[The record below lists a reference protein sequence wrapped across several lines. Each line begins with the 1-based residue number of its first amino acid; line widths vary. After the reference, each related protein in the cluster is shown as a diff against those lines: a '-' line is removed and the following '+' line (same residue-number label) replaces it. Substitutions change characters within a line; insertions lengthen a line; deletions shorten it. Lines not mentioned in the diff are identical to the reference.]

1 MSRDAASHRSGSPF
15 RLLLARIFTFA
26 LPPLL
31 IAGGIGGVMV
41 MGALKEA
48 PEKTEEAATPPVVLI
63 AEAISEP
70 VRLTVASQGE
80 VRPRIEIDVAS
91 QVGGRLVHVS
101 NEFIEGGFFEEGDV
115 LIEIEKTDYR
125 LAVTGAEAAVAQARR
140 ALDRERAEAEI
151 AARDWADLGDG
162 DASALVLRE
171 PHLAEARAALAAAR
185 ALLDDA
191 RLDLTRTTVT
201 APFRGRVTAKSV
213 DVGQIVTPGQALGQI
228 FATHVVEIRLPLTD
242 AELARAGLPI
252 AFRTSDATPG
262 PRVTLSAIV
271 GGEPRQWSGR
281 ITRTASRFDS
291 STRLLSAIVEVE
303 DPYGVGADN
312 GAPLAVGLFVG
323 AMIEGRQINGAVV
336 LPRAALRG
344 EDRAFVVLDDDTI
357 DVRSVTVAESTRDR
371 VVILSGVEVGERVVA
386 SPLRGVTDGMLVT
399 PVTSSARSE
408 DGDVADD
415 DETQV
420 ASN

>member
-1 MSRDAASHRSGSPF
+1 MSLDAAPRRSGL
-15 RLLLARIFTFA
+15 RLLLARLITFA
-26 LPPLL
+26 LPVAL
-31 IAGGIGGVMV
+31 IAGGVGSVVV

-48 PEKTEEAATPPVVLI
+48 PEKNEEIATPPVVLI
-63 AEAISEP
+63 AEAVAEP
-70 VRLTVASQGE
+70 VRLSVSSQGE

-115 LIEIEKTDYR
+115 LVEIEKTDYR
-125 LAVTGAEAAVAQARR
+125 LAVTGAGAVVAQAQR
-140 ALDRERAEAEI
+140 ALDRERAEAEV
-151 AARDWADLGDG
+151 AVRDWADLGDG
-162 DASALVLRE
+162 NASALALRQ
-171 PHLAEARAALAAAR
+171 PQLAEARAALAASEAQL
-185 ALLDDA
+185 ADA
-191 RLDLTRTTVT
+191 RLDLMRTTIT

-213 DVGQIVTPGQALGQI
+213 DVGQIVTPGQPLGQI

-252 AFRTSDATPG
+252 AFRESEDTPA

-271 GGEPRQWSGR
+271 GGQPRQWTGR
-281 ITRTASRFDS
+281 VTRTASRFDA

-303 DPYGVGADN
+303 DPYGAGADD
-312 GAPLAVGLFVG
+312 GAPLAVGLYVS
-323 AMIEGRQINGAVV
+323 AEIEGRRIDGAIV

-357 DVRSVTVAESTRDR
+357 DVRTVAVAQSTRDR
-371 VVILSGVEVGERVVA
+371 VVILSGVEAGERVVA
-386 SPLRGVTDGMLVT
+386 SPLRGATDGMLVS
-399 PVTSSARSE
+399 PVTSAARS
-408 DGDVADD
+408 GDNADDPD
-415 DETQV
+415 DETRV